1 MRENA
6 AALLELLEDSV
17 RLELMSD
24 VPLGVMLSGGL
35 DSSLLAA
42 LMSRNLSDPVQ
53 TFSVGFAEDTQ
64 SSELDDARA
73 VASAIGAT
81 HHELKLSIDEV
92 ELDLGELLWHLDE
105 PIADLSTLGF
115 HALCKLAA
123 EHVTVALCGQ
133 GSDEL
138 YGGYDKHRAA
148 AMLRQVGFLPGPLRA
163 AVTVRSPWA
172 VPACRGSRELPAP
185 GLRPTGCWQ

>member
-53 TFSVGFAEDTQ
+53 TFSVGFAEDAQ

-92 ELDLGELLWHLDE
+92 ELDLGGAALAPRRADRRSLDAGL
-105 PIADLSTLGF
+105 PR
-115 HALCKLAA
+115 ALQAR
-123 EHVTVALCGQ
+123 
-133 GSDEL
+133 
-138 YGGYDKHRAA
+138 GGACDGRS
-148 AMLRQVGFLPGPLRA
+148 LR
-163 AVTVRSPWA
+163 
-172 VPACRGSRELPAP
+172 
-185 GLRPTGCWQ
+185 TGA